1 MNYLYFT
8 EADLSSTAQTGEG
21 AMYPASAF
29 LGLDPIGDET
39 TRISF
44 KARNGTFGVSG
55 TSTDDDVL
63 LAHASGNHKEVA
75 ELIASIL
82 EPSPVTR
89 GKFIVVADEVN
100 SVYLDNGN
108 GAGLTGVV
116 EITTIA

>member
-1 MNYLYFT
+1 
-8 EADLSSTAQTGEG
+8 
-21 AMYPASAF
+21 MYPASAF

-63 LAHASGNHKEVA
+63 LAHASGKHKEVA